1 MSYKD
6 IFIYLFSETYDAT
19 HSYKFPLFSRKP
31 KALKNYHKNY
41 KFHEQC
47 LVRPVC
53 VEACERMKKRVWTDF
68 FRGVEWISSKDKKA
82 RRPQPKKETFLH
94 TSWRIGNKEEWKEET
109 KEIAAMR
116 RSNKRWK
123 ERQEKKK

>member
-1 MSYKD
+1 MTYKD
-6 IFIYLFSETYDAT
+6 IFIYLSSEDDNGTD
-19 HSYKFPLFSRKP
+19 SYKLPLFSRKP

-47 LVRPVC
+47 LVRPIC
-53 VEACERMKKRVWTDF
+53 VETCERMKKRLWTDF
-68 FRGVEWISSKDKKA
+68 FRGILWVNKEDKKP
-82 RRPQPKKETFLH
+82 RRSQPNKETFLH
-94 TSWRIGNKEEWKEET
+94 TSLRIINKEEWKEET